1 MKRQGSRP
9 IPMMDRDTAD
19 DLPAHQV
26 EYFYWSENKTR
37 VIRHSALVACARE
50 VRFQNLCALNWNHM
64 ELIVVNKVVSCAFG
78 YLDVFPFSKTFR
90 ESLQKYSLKLAPR
103 ILRYLPSI

>member
-50 VRFQNLCALNWNHM
+50 VRFQNLCALYWNHM
-64 ELIVVNKVVSCAFG
+64 ELIVVNKVVSCETTSHLVILTFFR
-78 YLDVFPFSKTFR
+78 FPRLSVRVYKN
-90 ESLQKYSLKLAPR
+90 
-103 ILRYLPSI
+103 IL